1 MANQILGSYDPEEI
15 NLTLGAG
22 FIVEEIGDGGVTIS
36 RSEDVSTEKL
46 GITGDPVININRKK
60 NGTATISLRAQSD
73 ADKVLREI
81 VASGLLPYFFFTL
94 EEKSTGAKIATQAWV
109 KTQPDLA
116 FVDDVADREWVL
128 GLANADIGI
137 TAVVGAAADFL
148 GGLA

>member
-36 RSEDVSTEKL
+36 RAEDVSTEKL

-60 NGTATISLRAQSD
+60 HGTATVSLRAQSD

-81 VASGLLPYFFFTL
+81 VASSLVPFFIFTL
-94 EEKSTGAKIATQAWV
+94 EEKSTGAKIVTQAWV

-116 FVDDVADREWVL
+116 FGDDVADREWVL

-137 TAVVGAAADFL
+137 AAVAGTASDFL